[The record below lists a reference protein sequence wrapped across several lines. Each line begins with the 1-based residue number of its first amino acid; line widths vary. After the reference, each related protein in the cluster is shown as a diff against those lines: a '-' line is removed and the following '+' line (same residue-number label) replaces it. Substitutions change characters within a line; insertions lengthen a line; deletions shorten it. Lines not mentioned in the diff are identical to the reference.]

1 MWSSAMAIAHRSGKW
16 EPSRIKKISPSRL
29 RQRRR
34 FFLTPAFDHQRR
46 FQHTANS
53 KLVGKNILQVNPQ
66 FHKDCFQ
73 FVQRQMMLTVLNAIK
88 RLVGNA
94 GLPGELSVGK
104 LPAFLAQ
111 EFRQLPVQI
120 ALHAQ
125 RVTKTPS
132 RMRDD
137 LPLQ

>member
-1 MWSSAMAIAHRSGKW
+1 MAIAHRSGKW
-16 EPSRIKKISPSRL
+16 EPSRIKKNFSFTSSPVAEI
-29 RQRRR
+29 
-34 FFLTPAFDHQRR
+34 FLAPAFEHQRP
-46 FQHTANS
+46 FQHTRNS
-53 KLVGKNILQVNPQ
+53 KLVGKNSLQVNPQ
-66 FHKDCFQ
+66 FHKDGFQ